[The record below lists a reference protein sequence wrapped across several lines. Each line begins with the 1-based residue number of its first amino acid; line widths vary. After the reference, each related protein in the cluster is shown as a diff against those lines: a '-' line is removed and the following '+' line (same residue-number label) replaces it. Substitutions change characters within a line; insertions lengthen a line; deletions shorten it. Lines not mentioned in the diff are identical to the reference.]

1 MQSHKQALGRRGEQ
15 IAAEYLQRRGLQI
28 LERNFRIRGGEIDLI
43 AKEGETYVF
52 VEVKAR
58 SGFAYGRGAEAVHA
72 GKQQA
77 LLRTAQ
83 TYLYRNG
90 LLEAPARFDVIEL
103 DFSGETPRL
112 RYLQNVLFESQL
124 I

>member
-15 IAAEYLQRRGLQI
+15 IAAEYLQRRGMQI

-58 SGFAYGRGAEAVHA
+58 SGFAYGRGAEAVHV

-83 TYLYRNG
+83 TYLYRND

>member
-1 MQSHKQALGRRGEQ
+1 MPNHKQALGRRGEQ
-15 IAAEYLQRRGLQI
+15 LAAAFLQRRGMEI

-43 AKEGETYVF
+43 AKEKDTYVF

-58 SGFAYGRGAEAVHA
+58 TTFRYGRGTEAVHL

-83 TYLYRNG
+83 AYLYRKG
-90 LLEAPARFDVIEL
+90 LLEAPVRFDVIEL
-103 DFSGETPRL
+103 DFSEEIPRL
-112 RYLQNVLFESQL
+112 RYLKNVLFETQP